1 MKIDAKPVKKSIVS
15 DLEFDIRTSKRVAW
29 SQWEFTVV
37 APFEIEVCNASYGF
51 EKNEHTYRVMVDV
64 QGIPVSCNCKGFTHY
79 HSPNGRVGKH
89 MLAVATI
96 GGPTLLNAAVAF
108 SPDYTKCGQCH
119 DASYSDGEPV
129 GSFTRDTSCSLPEG
143 FGTTPPSRC
152 PAEATAPDA
161 VGRGCLRITACLTR
175 QYGHRL

>member
-1 MKIDAKPVKKSIVS
+1 MKIDAEPVKKSIVS

-29 SQWEFTVV
+29 SRWEFTVV

-64 QGIPVSCNCKGFTHY
+64 QGIPVSCSCKGFTHY

-108 SPDYTKCGQCH
+108 SPHSEPSGETEAKSMFERLKADGGAPEAAVEPESESEPETCPNDDPQC
-119 DASYSDGEPV
+119 DGPE
-129 GSFTRDTSCSLPEG
+129 SEELPC
-143 FGTTPPSRC
+143 FDCYLSR
-152 PAEATAPDA
+152 
-161 VGRGCLRITACLTR
+161 
-175 QYGHRL
+175 